1 MIDSLSIYLVLQN
14 LLSIWDWI
22 CLRLDGDWIHG
33 GQLDLVIIMNRLVNK
48 FRRTRHTS
56 KLFSIPISKLSHRN
70 VHVQQVACHVVI
82 EWWARRRRSIQ
93 TTKTFRLLICQ
104 PMRDWVCPRFKPIN
118 VMICIDCY
126 IPGFLYFSWSP
137 GGRFVLPEAD
147 SNWICLRL
155 VNLPPNPKSTDS
167 TLRAVRQW
175 FDTLHRGHSIGK
187 ETENIF
193 RRFTLE
199 AKQILQRM

>member
-33 GQLDLVIIMNRLVNK
+33 RSIGLSDLNRIVNK

-56 KLFSIPISKLSHRN
+56 KLFSIPISKISYRN
-70 VHVQQVACHVVI
+70 VHVQRVAWHVI

-93 TTKTFRLLICQ
+93 TTKTSRILIRQ
-104 PMRDWVCPRFKPIN
+104 LMRDWVCLRFKPIN
-118 VMICIDCY
+118 VMICIDWY

-167 TLRAVRQW
+167 TLRAARQW
-175 FDTLHRGHSIGK
+175 FDTLSLA
-187 ETENIF
+187 ESV
-193 RRFTLE
+193 RR
-199 AKQILQRM
+199 M